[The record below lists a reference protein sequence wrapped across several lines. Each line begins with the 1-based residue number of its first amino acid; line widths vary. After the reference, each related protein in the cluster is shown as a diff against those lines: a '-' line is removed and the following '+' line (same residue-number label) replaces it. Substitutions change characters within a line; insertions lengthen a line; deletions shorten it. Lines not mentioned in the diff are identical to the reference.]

1 MSWSLAGI
9 EQKEGN
15 LHLRRFINQSF
26 ILLFSKN
33 AQQKTASTSLA
44 LKLGSHSK

>member
-15 LHLRRFINQSF
+15 HLWRFINQSF

-33 AQQKTASTSLA
+33 AQQKNCKHQSSI
-44 LKLGSHSK
+44 KIEQP

>member
-1 MSWSLAGI
+1 MSWSLVGI

-15 LHLRRFINQSF
+15 HLRRFINQSF

>member
-1 MSWSLAGI
+1 MSWSLVGI
-9 EQKEGN
+9 KQKEGN
-15 LHLRRFINQSF
+15 HQRKFINQSF

>member
-9 EQKEGN
+9 EQKVGN
-15 LHLRRFINQSF
+15 HLRRFINQSF
-26 ILLFSKN
+26 ILPFLKN